1 MKSEVVRF
9 VVYSAAMIA
18 SLYMVFMLFDL
29 KDGIAARKAKE
40 NLLLAVIV
48 GVMTS
53 AFMVFLTKFHRKP
66 KD

>member
-1 MKSEVVRF
+1 MKSKVVRF

-53 AFMVFLTKFHRKP
+53 AFMVFLTKLHRKP